1 MLRRKKFYVIYPEY
15 FDSKITRSQGRR
27 VPNSLADP
35 EPHLKK
41 LEKACQRLE
50 IECQSEPEKSHPSF
64 WWKQSGRLLIPID
77 KNNKIPKEKILKDI
91 AKISRKFK
99 LKTKTKSSSKKKDT
113 ITKSVGKYNT
123 SKNVSAKRGKQKK

>member
-1 MLRRKKFYVIYPEY
+1 MVYPEY

-35 EPHLKK
+35 NPHLKK

-50 IECQSEPEKSHPSF
+50 IECQTEPDKAHPSF

-77 KNNKIPKEKILKDI
+77 KNNKIPKETLLKNI

-99 LKTKTKSSSKKKDT
+99 LKTKEKFQTSKKKDV
-113 ITKSVGKYNT
+113 SVSKGLGKYKT
-123 SKNVSAKRGKQKK
+123 TKNVSAKRGKPKK